1 MESSTGSTD
10 DSSICGLTG
19 IDIQNQNQRD
29 GIFGRKLDFLEE
41 NDSSEEWQ
49 GYVDDGDPWLQ
60 RSCQARVTR
69 KPSFGRGEG
78 GTGSS

>member
-1 MESSTGSTD
+1 MIMESSTGSTD

-29 GIFGRKLDFLEE
+29 GIFGRELDFLEE

-49 GYVDDGDPWLQ
+49 GYVDDGIL
-60 RSCQARVTR
+60 
-69 KPSFGRGEG
+69 KPY
-78 GTGSS
+78 